1 MQNLPG
7 AKPHPLL
14 GLMGEF
20 DKDPG
25 RYRPL
30 YYGVKID
37 VPISAGGVGRGSI
50 TINNQPYIM
59 TRITTKIVGNT
70 AQPTVS
76 GLYQDGQYD
85 IEWKDEQS
93 NYQNGP
99 IPADI
104 LFGSVASGYII
115 ELAFPIAF
123 AGNKT
128 LSFIL
133 TNQVNRAVVP
143 QEDNFTIAVA
153 IHGVA
158 DWGTL
163 SPPPR

>member
-7 AKPHPLL
+7 ARPHPLL
-14 GLMGEF
+14 GLMGRF
-20 DKDPG
+20 DEDPG

-30 YYGVKID
+30 YYGVKIA
-37 VPISAGGVGRGSI
+37 VGIAAGAVGRGSI

-70 AQPTVS
+70 ANPSVS

-99 IPADI
+99 IPADL

-128 LSFIL
+128 LSFTL

-143 QEDNFTIAVA
+143 QVETFEIAVA
-153 IHGVA
+153 LHGVA

-163 SPPPR
+163 GPRG